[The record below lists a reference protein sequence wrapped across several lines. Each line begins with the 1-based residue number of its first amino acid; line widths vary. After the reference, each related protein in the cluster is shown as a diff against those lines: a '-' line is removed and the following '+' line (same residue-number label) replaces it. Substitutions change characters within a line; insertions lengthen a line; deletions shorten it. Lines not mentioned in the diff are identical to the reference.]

1 MFVPRIVLETVI
13 DSCVKKKI
21 EFDNLPSTTRERSF
35 VFVCR
40 EIDGTIIL
48 PERFLNSTILLI
60 CFLSRDKRSTL
71 IFEAENSLFP
81 LWWWRAAYCF
91 RQDSKNI
98 FVNARRSW
106 NHLFGNEIAPI
117 IHLMKIYVKCVKFGL
132 MCIKVWAKARDPKCW
147 KKIWKSGKIF

>member
-1 MFVPRIVLETVI
+1 MIIFLRPRENGVLFSSVAK
-13 DSCVKKKI
+13 SMARLFCSK
-21 EFDNLPSTTRERSF
+21 
-35 VFVCR
+35 
-40 EIDGTIIL
+40 
-48 PERFLNSTILLI
+48 ERFLNSTILLI

-91 RQDSKNI
+91 RRDSKNI

-117 IHLMKIYVKCVKFGL
+117 IHLMKIYVKYVKFGL
-132 MCIKVWAKARDPKCW
+132 MCEPKREIQSVG
-147 KKIWKSGKIF
+147 KKYESLEKSFNFS